1 MWPTSI
7 KSKKYQE
14 VLNSGSQKY
23 SLTESPVFIQT
34 FYSHFLLMA
43 SWTEILLL
51 QQPKLLSCHA
61 KITLK
66 LLWWHMYGM
75 DGILDAIFLT
85 LTTKYDVRLNQS
97 FSPKVSEKKR
107 RMKSDFQF
115 KLISWL
121 SDPAVKDLPEMTNDQ
136 CCAQFQLKCTD
147 PLKCEF
153 LHIRQKTQPL

>member
-1 MWPTSI
+1 MLSGRIPSFH
-7 KSKKYQE
+7 SNFFLAFSFNGL
-14 VLNSGSQKY
+14 LNRNITIATTK
-23 SLTESPVFIQT
+23 TIII
-34 FYSHFLLMA
+34 
-43 SWTEILLL
+43 SWQDYPQILF
-51 QQPKLLSCHA
+51 
-61 KITLK
+61 
-66 LLWWHMYGM
+66 LWWHMDGM